1 VTGASRQVS
10 LSELKRLTRLESV
23 SPDKLLHMFAER
35 TNENGVIDR
44 ENFFECFLELA
55 GDDLSKEDSTKLRV
69 VLAGLYD
76 LFDTNDQDGVDFA
89 EIGSGFSILTG
100 GKKDIKAAVAFSLYD
115 VDDNGVISMDEM
127 INYLESVFKI
137 LYHSHP
143 GTEDEVGMNAKDLA
157 IETAKEAF
165 SRADKNHDSVLSYN
179 EFCAWYSNTDLD
191 CDEEEEEGEDV
202 DGVVVKRLGILANLR
217 AFEASEILQM
227 FANRVSDRGNIS
239 YNVFHDIIE
248 SVSVTRDKPLTSH
261 EKKMLDKKMKAI
273 YESLD
278 TNQDGQV
285 QFSELAAGLTV
296 LCGGTANSKIE
307 TAFELFDMNNDRMI
321 SQDEMFR
328 YLRSVYAIV
337 YEADSTARTRM
348 GGADPDELAL
358 ATTAD
363 AFERLGKGPGESLSF
378 SEFKQWCELDDA
390 KVVRE
395 ASSKI
400 SLGEARR
407 LTCLDSMR
415 VHDVFECFMRRTT
428 KSDGTISR
436 RCFRETIEELSTM
449 GGTRVLSDKD
459 QDRLRVLI
467 SGLYDQF
474 DVNNDGMCST
484 VEMISG
490 LTILCG
496 GDVEEKAKIAF
507 DLYDTDRSGTISRE
521 EMQIH
526 LKSVFRVV
534 YHTDTQMA
542 ERKFSLSLSFSFS
555 AMHFKQ
561 NIPNTSGT
569 GVDVNVLSEETT
581 RHAFE
586 NADLNPDGTMSYDAF
601 RQWYLTTAA
610 QEEEESK
617 QENDNEEE
625 GKSEESLDQT
635 VVSSEESWIT
645 LEEIRRVTNLQYYDL
660 DDIVNRFMEVA
671 DDDGR
676 MDMST
681 FYNVMIEFATNKQ
694 ETISSNDEEKL
705 RHVLHHLFRIFDTNK
720 DSRIDSGEL
729 IAGLSALV
737 GGKRDKKTKIAFV
750 LFDSSG
756 DGYIQLE
763 EMARYLYCVYRV
775 IYAAE
780 PSTKQRA
787 GGLSEKQLAINTAKQ
802 AFEKA
807 DIDKDGKLS
816 FEEFKAW

>member
-1 VTGASRQVS
+1 
-10 LSELKRLTRLESV
+10 
-23 SPDKLLHMFAER
+23 
-35 TNENGVIDR
+35 
-44 ENFFECFLELA
+44 
-55 GDDLSKEDSTKLRV
+55 
-69 VLAGLYD
+69 
-76 LFDTNDQDGVDFA
+76 
-89 EIGSGFSILTG
+89 
-100 GKKDIKAAVAFSLYD
+100 
-115 VDDNGVISMDEM
+115 
-127 INYLESVFKI
+127 
-137 LYHSHP
+137 
-143 GTEDEVGMNAKDLA
+143 
-157 IETAKEAF
+157 
-165 SRADKNHDSVLSYN
+165 
-179 EFCAWYSNTDLD
+179 
-191 CDEEEEEGEDV
+191 
-202 DGVVVKRLGILANLR
+202 
-217 AFEASEILQM
+217 
-227 FANRVSDRGNIS
+227 
-239 YNVFHDIIE
+239 
-248 SVSVTRDKPLTSH
+248 
-261 EKKMLDKKMKAI
+261 
-273 YESLD
+273 
-278 TNQDGQV
+278 
-285 QFSELAAGLTV
+285 
-296 LCGGTANSKIE
+296 
-307 TAFELFDMNNDRMI
+307 
-321 SQDEMFR
+321 
-328 YLRSVYAIV
+328 
-337 YEADSTARTRM
+337 
-348 GGADPDELAL
+348 
-358 ATTAD
+358 
-363 AFERLGKGPGESLSF
+363 
-378 SEFKQWCELDDA
+378 
-390 KVVRE
+390 
-395 ASSKI
+395 
-400 SLGEARR
+400 
-407 LTCLDSMR
+407 
-415 VHDVFECFMRRTT
+415 
-428 KSDGTISR
+428 
-436 RCFRETIEELSTM
+436 M